1 MDIPNLDLSQELVN
15 SNMFKGV
22 HVKLLFF
29 SAPFPAIHYV
39 LSLIEQLWRRKRG
52 AHQNRDIYQIQIPLF

>member
-39 LSLIEQLWRRKRG
+39 LSLIEQL
-52 AHQNRDIYQIQIPLF
+52 